1 MNTDRLAGNKSDTF
15 ISIRGLYEIRSMTIT
30 IIHKLFFL
38 LILCAFLTLPVSSIT
53 LSPGNSFENAPTIAN
68 GDPVFIRGVA
78 TGDPRGGLQV
88 WVLGHNYVKISS
100 VSVNT
105 DDTYEFELKSADTQN
120 LASGQYYV
128 LIQHPM
134 MNGEFDIYY
143 DSASGSV
150 VNRQL
155 GGGTSIFQLNGPGSL
170 QTPDSAYALMRAI
183 YNQNTDDTFA
193 TASFIIGNPV
203 ARIDTIG
210 DHVVGDKFTITGSTN
225 LAAGNDL
232 LIEIVSSSFSPTKKS
247 QGSEFSGSSGIVKVE
262 PGTNGLNRWSFD
274 VDSSSFK
281 PDEYMVK
288 VSGITNDVTSSAT
301 FNIVEKMSTTRIT
314 TTPAAVQTPSPV
326 ILPASLPSTT
336 TQTSPISAVT
346 ILLAFVLVG
355 SAILLKRK

>member
-1 MNTDRLAGNKSDTF
+1 
-15 ISIRGLYEIRSMTIT
+15 MTST

-38 LILCAFLTLPVSSIT
+38 LILCTFLIPPVSSIT

-88 WVLGHNYVKISS
+88 WVLGHNYVKMSS
-100 VSVNT
+100 VSVNA

-120 LASGQYYV
+120 LASGQYYI

-183 YNQNTDDTFA
+183 NNQNTDDMFA
-193 TASFIIGNPV
+193 TASFIIGNPI
-203 ARIDTIG
+203 ALIDMIG
-210 DHVVGDKFTITGSTN
+210 DHTVGDKFTITGSTN
-225 LAAGNDL
+225 LAVGNDL
-232 LIEIVSSSFSPTKKS
+232 LIEIVSSSFSPTQKS

-274 VDSSSFK
+274 VDSSPFK
-281 PDEYMVK
+281 PDEYIVK
-288 VSGITNDVTSSAT
+288 VSSVTNDVTSSTT
-301 FNIVEKMSTTRIT
+301 FNIVEKMSTTLIT
-314 TTPAAVQTPSPV
+314 SPPATFQTTSPV
-326 ILPASLPSTT
+326 ILPASLPQPT
-336 TQTSPISAVT
+336 TQKSPISIVT

>member
-1 MNTDRLAGNKSDTF
+1 MTST
-15 ISIRGLYEIRSMTIT
+15 IIRS
-30 IIHKLFFL
+30 LFFL
-38 LILCAFLTLPVSSIT
+38 LILCAFLTPPVSSIT

-143 DSASGSV
+143 DRESGSV

-210 DHVVGDKFTITGSTN
+210 DHIVGDKFTITGSTN
-225 LAAGNDL
+225 LAVGNDL
-232 LIEIVSSSFSPTKKS
+232 LIEIVSSSFSPTQKS
-247 QGSEFSGSSGIVKVE
+247 EGSEFSGSSGIVNVE
-262 PGTNGLNRWSFD
+262 PGINGLNRWSFD

-281 PDEYMVK
+281 PDEYIVK
-288 VSGITNDVTSSAT
+288 VSSVTNDVTSSTT
-301 FNIVEKMSTTRIT
+301 FNIIEKMT
-314 TTPAAVQTPSPV
+314 TTLVTPSPTTLPTASPV
-326 ILPASLPSTT
+326 IVPASLTPTT
-336 TQTSPISAVT
+336 TQKSPVSIVT
-346 ILLAFVLVG
+346 ILLAFVVAG
-355 SAILLKRK
+355 SALLLKRK